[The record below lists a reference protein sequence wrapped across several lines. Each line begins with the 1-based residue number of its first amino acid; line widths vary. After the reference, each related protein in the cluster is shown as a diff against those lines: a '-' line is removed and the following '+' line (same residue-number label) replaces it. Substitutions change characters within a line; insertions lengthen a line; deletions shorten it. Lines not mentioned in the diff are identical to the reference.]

1 MNPITHTNNCCRIES
16 EIEFLCSSLKVL
28 ADLCLSANYLV
39 LFCELPQLIPLEG
52 QAGYLAPL
60 CLAVSAQ
67 RSLLQYVRT

>member
-1 MNPITHTNNCCRIES
+1 MNPITHTNSCCRIES

-39 LFCELPQLIPLEG
+39 LFCELPLLIPLEG
-52 QAGYLAPL
+52 QAPL